1 MNLKEI
7 YQRKNS
13 HLFAFWAACMVAAIA
28 LPNIAR
34 ADVFTDPA
42 QHFLANYETAPG
54 DKLLKLQVDI
64 DGDGQEEVLLSLSK
78 SNAYKS
84 GNLWVVYIPVQ
95 GGFTDAKQQEADG
108 FTRDYALVGF
118 RPDAYYIGQISEIN
132 GRGIAAYIPGGEGKG
147 FLKAITLQGDTI
159 HETDLGELDP
169 SGTRYQELF
178 GSPPSVS
185 IQEIA
190 TP

>member
-1 MNLKEI
+1 MNLKDI
-7 YQRKNS
+7 FQRKNNRT
-13 HLFAFWAACMVAAIA
+13 FACWAACLIAAIT
-28 LPNIAR
+28 LPCSAR
-34 ADVFTDPA
+34 ADVFADPV
-42 QHFLANYETAPG
+42 QYFLANYEAAPG

-64 DGDGQEEVLLSLSK
+64 DGNGQEEVLLSLSK

-95 GGFTDAKQQEADG
+95 GGYTDAKQQEGDG
-108 FTRDYALVGF
+108 SIRDYALVGF

-132 GRGIAAYIPGGEGKG
+132 GQGIAAYIPGGEGKG

-159 HETDLGELDP
+159 HEVDLGEID
-169 SGTRYQELF
+169 SAGTRYQELF
-178 GSPPSVS
+178 GSTPSVS

-190 TP
+190 IP